1 MLTRQTE
8 LKYLRLLFFL
18 FGFLIMAWLPR
29 FAEVKAN
36 LGLSNGE
43 FGSLIS
49 TAAVGSLISLIS
61 VGHLVHKYGVKV
73 VLQLAS
79 LALALSMITLV
90 NTKSTLIFLIVNIGL
105 GAAISAFH
113 ISINS
118 QGFSFQDRRKQSVI
132 VHLSGVW
139 SSGALATSVVAG
151 LLVDRISLALHI
163 TILSVVVFFT
173 LIYVINTMTPSLIR
187 ANENPET
194 DYKFS
199 DIFRGFEV
207 DVIVSAGLICSLML
221 EFSVGDWASIFV
233 KEDMKIVGGLNTL
246 PYILFTLAMITGR
259 LNVHL
264 LFRKYSIEK
273 LAILGAVTA
282 GIAFL
287 VSIFSVQVIGT
298 DNEVAVIII
307 LSFGFTVA
315 GVGSSFLGPSF
326 MSAAN
331 SRSKHPSAV
340 VIGQIGVTNAILVF
354 VMRWVIAWTA
364 ELTSLTFALAIPA
377 LMLLTVPFYLKV
389 FKKL

>member
-1 MLTRQTE
+1 MLTQQNE

-233 KEDMKIVGGLNTL
+233 KEDMKIAGGLNTL

-340 VIGQIGVTNAILVF
+340 VIGQIGVTNTILVF

>member
-1 MLTRQTE
+1 MLTQQTE

-173 LIYVINTMTPSLIR
+173 LIYVINT
-187 ANENPET
+187 
-194 DYKFS
+194 
-199 DIFRGFEV
+199 
-207 DVIVSAGLICSLML
+207 
-221 EFSVGDWASIFV
+221 
-233 KEDMKIVGGLNTL
+233 
-246 PYILFTLAMITGR
+246 
-259 LNVHL
+259 
-264 LFRKYSIEK
+264 
-273 LAILGAVTA
+273 
-282 GIAFL
+282 
-287 VSIFSVQVIGT
+287 
-298 DNEVAVIII
+298 
-307 LSFGFTVA
+307 
-315 GVGSSFLGPSF
+315 
-326 MSAAN
+326 
-331 SRSKHPSAV
+331 
-340 VIGQIGVTNAILVF
+340 
-354 VMRWVIAWTA
+354 
-364 ELTSLTFALAIPA
+364 
-377 LMLLTVPFYLKV
+377 
-389 FKKL
+389 

>member
-1 MLTRQTE
+1 MLTQQNE

-340 VIGQIGVTNAILVF
+340 VIGQIGVTNTILVF

>member
-1 MLTRQTE
+1 MLTQQNE

-163 TILSVVVFFT
+163 TIPSVVVFFT

-233 KEDMKIVGGLNTL
+233 KEDMKIAGGLNTL

-340 VIGQIGVTNAILVF
+340 VIGQIGVTNTILVF